1 MCVLR
6 KIAHGFKRL
15 DTDFLKI
22 ILLIFHILLMFLIQ
36 KKRQFHFRETAA
48 LRRCVIWCKYY

>member
-1 MCVLR
+1 MSVLR

-22 ILLIFHILLMFLIQ
+22 ILLIFHILLMFSIQ
-36 KKRQFHFRETAA
+36 EKRQFHFRETAA
-48 LRRCVIWCKYY
+48 LRRCVVRYKYY